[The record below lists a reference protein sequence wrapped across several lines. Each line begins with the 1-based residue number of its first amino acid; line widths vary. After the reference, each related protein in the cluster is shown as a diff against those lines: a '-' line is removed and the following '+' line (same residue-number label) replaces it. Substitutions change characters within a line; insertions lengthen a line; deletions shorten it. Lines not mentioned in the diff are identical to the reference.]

1 MRNRK
6 KEESVIKEQKPSDWI
21 WEFSKRVVVLLTAAY
36 FIVLFYVI
44 VIIAITGKLSC
55 LGILLSETSDVLKTC
70 VFGYFVKAGL
80 ENMLKI
86 RHQKRKKEREGE
98 DNDI

>member
-1 MRNRK
+1 MENRK
-6 KEESVIKEQKPSDWI
+6 KKESEIKKQKPFDWI

-36 FIVLFYVI
+36 FIVLFYAI
-44 VIIAITGKLSC
+44 VIMAITGKLSS
-55 LGILLSETSDVLKTC
+55 LGILLSEVSDVLKTC
-70 VFGYFVKAGL
+70 VFGYFAKAGL

-98 DNDI
+98 GNDI